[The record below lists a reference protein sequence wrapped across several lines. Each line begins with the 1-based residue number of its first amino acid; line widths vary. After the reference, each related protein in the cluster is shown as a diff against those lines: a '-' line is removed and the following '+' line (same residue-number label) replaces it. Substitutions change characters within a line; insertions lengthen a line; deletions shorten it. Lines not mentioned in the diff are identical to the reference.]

1 MALERPRRKVA
12 TDETDAPAG
21 VVMQRENREASN
33 AGASS
38 DALKVAPAHRKRN
51 SPFEQGPVT
60 IAALQC
66 NK

>member
-1 MALERPRRKVA
+1 MRSAAQIVAYEIAMGFALG
-12 TDETDAPAG
+12 G
-21 VVMQRENREASN
+21 VVMQRGNREASN

-38 DALKVAPAHRKRN
+38 NALKVAPAHRKRN